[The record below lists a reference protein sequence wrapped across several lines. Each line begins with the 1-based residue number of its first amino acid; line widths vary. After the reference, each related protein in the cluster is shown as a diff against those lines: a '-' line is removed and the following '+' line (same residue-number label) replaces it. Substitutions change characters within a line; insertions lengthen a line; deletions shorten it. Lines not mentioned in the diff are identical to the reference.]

1 MKKLLP
7 SLRERKRYLV
17 FELLA
22 KNEISRDELAKEIVS
37 ASHSLYGDI
46 GVSRINPRL
55 VDFNGKSGI
64 LRCAQDKVN
73 EARAILATVN
83 SINGMPLALRVVGV
97 SGTIKAAKEKFM

>member
-17 FELLA
+17 FEVLA
-22 KNEISRDELAKEIVS
+22 KNEISRDELAKEITS

-46 GVSRINPRL
+46 GVSTISPKL
-55 VDFNGKSGI
+55 LDFNGKSGI
-64 LRCAQDKVN
+64 LRCAQDRVN

-83 SINGMPLALRVVGV
+83 NINGAPLTLRVVGI